1 MMNLY
6 THGGSHEKVEE
17 LFSKMNQK
25 TVVAYNILIK
35 SCGLQDKADKAM
47 ALLHSMMERT
57 SHIRPDLVTF
67 NSVLNALA
75 DSSRTDAVENSLE
88 VLRLMDE
95 NPNRYL
101 RPDVYSFCAVL
112 KCLANHPCEKTTR
125 RVQDLF
131 DDMYSRHRAAHP
143 NVKPNVVCFTL
154 AIKACLQSGNL
165 DDALMFLDQM
175 ETSEVQPNIYTYNE
189 ILHYW
194 SSRNNKM
201 AAERAELFLKRL
213 RKRASSQRDPSS
225 ADDRASLALDS
236 YAYTLVMIAWLNSG
250 TPEAS
255 ERAWLIYE
263 WMKADNV
270 IPKIFT
276 FVTLIPY
283 YACSNQ
289 PDLMLKADALLGDM
303 EVIDSDDVRPDNR
316 FYSLVLKGWI
326 AIGDSKRALGVANRL
341 IDAYIEG
348 GCQGIEPDPQNFDLV
363 VDALL
368 HSKDISLATR
378 FVDAV
383 QDWKKKGVLPNGIS
397 IPTLAQLVDS
407 WRLST
412 NPEKD
417 VQIATLESYMESEYE
432 SMSDNV
438 SHS

>member
-1 MMNLY
+1 
-6 THGGSHEKVEE
+6 
-17 LFSKMNQK
+17 
-25 TVVAYNILIK
+25 
-35 SCGLQDKADKAM
+35 
-47 ALLHSMMERT
+47 
-57 SHIRPDLVTF
+57 
-67 NSVLNALA
+67 
-75 DSSRTDAVENSLE
+75 
-88 VLRLMDE
+88 
-95 NPNRYL
+95 
-101 RPDVYSFCAVL
+101 
-112 KCLANHPCEKTTR
+112 
-125 RVQDLF
+125 
-131 DDMYSRHRAAHP
+131 
-143 NVKPNVVCFTL
+143 
-154 AIKACLQSGNL
+154 
-165 DDALMFLDQM
+165 
-175 ETSEVQPNIYTYNE
+175 
-189 ILHYW
+189 
-194 SSRNNKM
+194 
-201 AAERAELFLKRL
+201 
-213 RKRASSQRDPSS
+213 
-225 ADDRASLALDS
+225 
-236 YAYTLVMIAWLNSG
+236 MIAWLNSG

>member
-1 MMNLY
+1 
-6 THGGSHEKVEE
+6 
-17 LFSKMNQK
+17 
-25 TVVAYNILIK
+25 
-35 SCGLQDKADKAM
+35 
-47 ALLHSMMERT
+47 
-57 SHIRPDLVTF
+57 
-67 NSVLNALA
+67 
-75 DSSRTDAVENSLE
+75 
-88 VLRLMDE
+88 
-95 NPNRYL
+95 
-101 RPDVYSFCAVL
+101 
-112 KCLANHPCEKTTR
+112 
-125 RVQDLF
+125 
-131 DDMYSRHRAAHP
+131 
-143 NVKPNVVCFTL
+143 
-154 AIKACLQSGNL
+154 
-165 DDALMFLDQM
+165 
-175 ETSEVQPNIYTYNE
+175 
-189 ILHYW
+189 
-194 SSRNNKM
+194 
-201 AAERAELFLKRL
+201 
-213 RKRASSQRDPSS
+213 
-225 ADDRASLALDS
+225 
-236 YAYTLVMIAWLNSG
+236 
-250 TPEAS
+250 
-255 ERAWLIYE
+255 
-263 WMKADNV
+263 
-270 IPKIFT
+270 
-276 FVTLIPY
+276 
-283 YACSNQ
+283 
-289 PDLMLKADALLGDM
+289 MLKADALLGDM